1 MEALIVDKE
10 YEKKATAY
18 YQGIN
23 QQLFSLIDPK
33 VETVL
38 DIGCAEGAL
47 GAAIKDSYGADVH
60 GFELFQQAATQAK
73 QKLDSV
79 TVGNIESDPLPFEQE
94 QFDAII
100 FADVLE
106 HTLDPWSVLTKVK
119 PYLKKTGAI
128 YASIPNVGHISIIEE
143 LIQGTWNYV
152 DAGLLDKTHF
162 RFFTKS
168 EIEKLFHTS
177 GYQIEIIVNNQVLFP
192 HQQLLMQKI
201 LEAGQLAG
209 LNTTHFF
216 ERTTAYQYMLKAKPS
231 V

>member
-1 MEALIVDKE
+1 MDKE

-33 VETVL
+33 VEMVL

-47 GAAIKDSYGADVH
+47 GAAIKAAYGADVH
-60 GFELFQQAATQAK
+60 GFELFQHAAVQAEK
-73 QKLDSV
+73 KLDSV
-79 TVGNIESDPLPFEQE
+79 TVGNIESDPLPFEHE

-106 HTLDPWSVLTKVK
+106 HTLDPWSVLAKVK
-119 PYLKKTGAI
+119 PYLKKTSAI

-177 GYQIEIIVNNQVLFP
+177 GYQVETIVNNQVLFP

-209 LNTTHFF
+209 LNTTHFY
-216 ERTTAYQYMLKAKPS
+216 EQTTAYQYMLKAKPS